1 MTSPMSI
8 GVLRTRFQPQTVR
21 GALIRLDHRSVRNM
35 TNRRRFLHIRL
46 VKSLN
51 QRSDEEFNL

>member
-1 MTSPMSI
+1 MTSSLSI

-21 GALIRLDHRSVRNM
+21 SAVIRPDHPFGSK
-35 TNRRRFLHIRL
+35 HDQPIRL